1 MKSEFPMTQDVLTSL
16 LHLSS
21 PAIAIAFVDTPPA
34 GVTRVASAGP
44 ASCDYW
50 RRAAEGETFYT
61 VADDHKACPIGAHT
75 HHVATSAEEQQEL
88 MGLIQNMVGL
98 SYIRMEEVPSIPRRA
113 TPMQVAVYAPLGNA
127 PLVPDVV
134 LVRGNARQLMLL
146 AEAAQMAGVAGVG
159 PAMGRPTCAVLPAA
173 INSQLT
179 SASFGCVGNRVYTG
193 ATENEAYVAIPGAHI
208 SAVADS
214 LRAILDANDALER
227 FHRERASV
235 KS

>member
-1 MKSEFPMTQDVLTSL
+1 MTQDVLTDL

-21 PAIAIAFVDTPPA
+21 PPIAIAFVDTPPA

-61 VADDHKACPIGAHT
+61 VADDHKACPIGAYT
-75 HHVATSAEEQQEL
+75 HHVETSPEEQQEL

-98 SYIRMEEVPSIPRRA
+98 SYIRMEEVESIPRCA
-113 TPMQVAVYAPLGNA
+113 TPMRVAVYAPLSDA
-127 PLVPDVV
+127 LLVPDVV
-134 LVRGNARQLMLL
+134 LVRGNARQMMLL
-146 AEAAQMAGVAGVG
+146 AGVAGVG
-159 PAMGRPTCAVLPAA
+159 PAMGRPTCAVMPAA

-193 ATENEAYVAIPGAHI
+193 ATDNEAYVAIPGAHI
-208 SAVADS
+208 GAVADG
-214 LRAILDANDALER
+214 LRTILDANDALER